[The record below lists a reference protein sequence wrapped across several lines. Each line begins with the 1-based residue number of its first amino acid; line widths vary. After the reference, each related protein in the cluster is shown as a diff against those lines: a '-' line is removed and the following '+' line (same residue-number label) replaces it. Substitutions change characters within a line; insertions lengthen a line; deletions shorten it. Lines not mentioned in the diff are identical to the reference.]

1 MSLDS
6 ILKNVSYT
14 ILSQRRNNR
23 VELKNIYSTIKALR
37 DLVMSALD
45 YLEKQ
50 GFIRIV
56 CEEIKV
62 LDPVGLALQCLK
74 LGMDERILSKHLD
87 WRDFEV
93 FVSKLLEYYDY
104 IVYRNFRFRFK
115 GKRYEVD
122 VLGISHTY
130 SLVVDCKH
138 WRKLPLNTLYN
149 VTARHKER
157 VEALARGY
165 RGGWFEVKGLRKG
178 SKLVPVLI
186 TLTSPKIPVINGVL
200 IVPIFMLK
208 GFLDDIYRVVEEFSV
223 ELSEI

>member
-6 ILKNVSYT
+6 ILRSISYT

-23 VELKNIYSTIKALR
+23 VELENIHSTIKALR
-37 DLVMSALD
+37 DLIISALD

-50 GFIRIV
+50 GYIRV
-56 CEEIKV
+56 VGGEIKV
-62 LDPVGLALQCLK
+62 LNPVGLAIQCLK
-74 LGMDERILSKHLD
+74 LGMDEKILSKHLD

-104 IVYRNFRFRFK
+104 IVYRNFRFKFK

-122 VLGISHTY
+122 VLGVSHIY

-138 WRKLPLNTLYN
+138 WQRLPLSTLYN
-149 VTARHKER
+149 VTARHRER

-165 RGGWFEVKGLRKG
+165 RGGWFEIKGLKRG

-186 TLTSPKIPVINGVL
+186 TLTSLKTPVINGVL
-200 IVPIFMLK
+200 IVPISMLK
-208 GFLDDIYRVVEEFSV
+208 GFLNDIYRVAEEFSV
-223 ELSEI
+223 EVSEI